1 MKNSINKFLLYLK
14 SERGLSEHTI
24 KGYRRD
30 LMQFEE
36 YLKDRFKIETV
47 DQVGRNEVREFLGS
61 LWRYEYQEKS
71 IARKLSSLK
80 SFFKYLVRKDLLS
93 HNPVY
98 TVRTP
103 KSARGL
109 KKLPS
114 YLDLPETLA
123 LIKSPDQSS
132 ILSLR
137 DRAILELLYGTG
149 IRASELVGL
158 NLEDLNIYGE
168 EIKVRG
174 KGRKERIIPLGRH
187 AKKALLEY
195 MEAIKHESPIIESNP
210 PPWPGVGKRVRAR
223 QADGTR
229 QPDFSPDSG
238 RHENYQ
244 SPLFL
249 NRFRNRLTTRSLQ
262 RIVKK
267 YIKISLKDTKVKSS
281 PHILRHTFA
290 THLVERGANLR
301 AVQELLGHASL
312 STTQLYSH
320 MSLKRLKEIYKRSH
334 PKGE

>member
-1 MKNSINKFLLYLK
+1 MKKIPNSLK
-14 SERGLSEHTI
+14 IITHDFFKE
-24 KGYRRD
+24 
-30 LMQFEE
+30 FEE
-36 YLKDRFKIETV
+36 YLKDRFKIEIV

-80 SFFKYLVRKDLLS
+80 SFFKYLVRKDILS
-93 HNPVY
+93 KNPVY

-195 MEAIKHESPIIESNP
+195 IEAIKH
-210 PPWPGVGKRVRAR
+210 
-223 QADGTR
+223 QAPSSKL
-229 QPDFSPDSG
+229 QA
-238 RHENYQ
+238 
-244 SPLFL
+244 PLFL
-249 NRFRNRLTTRSLQ
+249 NRFGNRLTTRSLQ

>member
-1 MKNSINKFLLYLK
+1 MKTSINKFLLYLK
-14 SERGLSEHTI
+14 GERGLSEHTI
-24 KGYRRD
+24 KSYRRD
-30 LMQFEE
+30 LLQFEE
-36 YLKDRFKIETV
+36 YLEDRFKIENV
-47 DQVGRNEVREFLGS
+47 DHVSRNEVREFLGS
-61 LWRYEYQEKS
+61 LWRYGYQEKS

-80 SFFKYLVRKDLLS
+80 SFFKYLVRQDILS
-93 HNPVY
+93 QNPVY

-103 KSARGL
+103 KTARGS

-114 YLDLPETLA
+114 FLKLPETLA
-123 LIKSPDQSS
+123 LINSPDQSS
-132 ILSLR
+132 PLSLR

-158 NLEDLNIYGE
+158 NREDLNIYGE

-195 MEAIKHESPIIESNP
+195 MEVIKH
-210 PPWPGVGKRVRAR
+210 
-223 QADGTR
+223 QASSTKL
-229 QPDFSPDSG
+229 QA
-238 RHENYQ
+238 
-244 SPLFL
+244 PLFL
-249 NRFRNRLTTRSLQ
+249 NKFGSRLTTRSLQ
-262 RIVKK
+262 RLVKK
-267 YIKISLKDTKVKSS
+267 YIIMSLKETDVKSS

-290 THLVERGANLR
+290 THLVERGADLR

-320 MSLKRLKEIYKRSH
+320 VSLKRLKEVYKKSH